1 MASVKASIYT
11 PPVEE
16 KTESIFTDV
25 HDIDYSINVENI
37 IYLLM
42 FITVFMFFKKLV
54 LFAYRK
60 CGLSSSVKYE

>member
-16 KTESIFTDV
+16 NAESVFIDV
-25 HDIDYSINVENI
+25 HEMDYSIIVENI

-42 FITVFMFFKKLV
+42 FITIIMFFKKLI